1 MNYKYPLST
10 STWQKEEY
18 DALQNVIES
27 NNFTMGEKVKQYEK
41 NFANFIG
48 SSYSIMVNSGSSA
61 NLLMIAALFY
71 TKKKELKLK
80 RGDEIIVPAVSWSTT
95 YIPLY
100 QYGLKLKFVDIDLH
114 TLNYDLEK
122 LEEAV
127 NNKTRAIMV
136 VNLLGNPNNFYQIKN
151 IIANKEIV
159 LIEDNCESLGA
170 KFNKK
175 YLWDLWNNGYF

>member
-1 MNYKYPLST
+1 MSYKYPLST
-10 STWQKEEY
+10 STWEKEEY

-71 TKKKELKLK
+71 TKKNELKLK

-114 TLNYDLEK
+114 TLN
-122 LEEAV
+122 
-127 NNKTRAIMV
+127 
-136 VNLLGNPNNFYQIKN
+136 P
-151 IIANKEIV
+151 
-159 LIEDNCESLGA
+159 
-170 KFNKK
+170 
-175 YLWDLWNNGYF
+175 